1 MALVPTTLQSGL
13 SPLEA
18 PVPSGSITA
27 LTIMNAFQ
35 AYALPATN
43 MMGFPVTAGMPT
55 WPAALSQLQAAM
67 SAPVPAPSIFV
78 MNLTTAIHTAWSSL
92 QTLFQISPVV
102 AIPTTLQSSLE
113 GICAVPGQPA
123 SVWIA
128 GFTSAVHSYCMSS
141 TITGVIPGTPP
152 VPFSGPPL

>member
-1 MALVPTTLQSGL
+1 MALVPSTLQSAL
-13 SPLEA
+13 SPMEA

-43 MMGFPVTAGMPT
+43 MAGFPVTVGMPA
-55 WPAALSQLQAAM
+55 WPAALTQLQTAM

-78 MNLTTAIHTAWSSL
+78 MNLTSAIHMAWSSL

-102 AIPTTLQSSLE
+102 AIPTNLSGPLE
-113 GICAVPGQPA
+113 GICAAPSPSATVFI
-123 SVWIA
+123 S
-128 GFTSAVHSYCMSS
+128 GFTTAVHGYCMSS
-141 TITGVIPGTPP
+141 IITGVIPGTPP
-152 VPFSGPPL
+152 IPFSGPPL

>member
-1 MALVPTTLQSGL
+1 MPLVPSTLQSGL

-18 PVPSGSITA
+18 PVPQGSITA

-35 AYALPATN
+35 AYALGTTN
-43 MMGFPVTAGMPT
+43 MMGGNFMAMAAF
-55 WPAALSQLQAAM
+55 PAALSQLQAAM

-78 MNLTTAIHTAWSSL
+78 MNLTTAIHTAWSSCI
-92 QTLFQISPVV
+92 TLFQVGPLV
-102 AIPTTLQSSLE
+102 AVPTTLQSSLE

-128 GFTSAVHSYCMSS
+128 GFTSAVSAYCMSS
-141 TITGVIPGTPP
+141 TITGVVPGAPP
-152 VPFSGPPL
+152 IPFSGPPL